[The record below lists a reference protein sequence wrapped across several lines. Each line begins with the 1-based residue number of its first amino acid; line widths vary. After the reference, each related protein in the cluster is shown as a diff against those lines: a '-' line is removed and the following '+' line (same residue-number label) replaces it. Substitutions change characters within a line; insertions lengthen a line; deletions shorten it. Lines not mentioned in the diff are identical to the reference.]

1 MCDSLR
7 WMAHDIT
14 VRHYHDGTLVET
26 EFDPAS
32 VSDILAS
39 EATARIWLDIA
50 DPTDEDLAMVQE
62 EFGLH
67 PLSIED
73 AKNQGQRPKVETFQ
87 GYFFVVMH
95 GLSLDREDELQD
107 SEIHVFT
114 GTRFLVTLRYPPV
127 FEMGGVKERWDR
139 QPDLTDEGGA
149 FLLYALLDE
158 VVDAYFPIVDRFED
172 MTDDIETR
180 IFSETPDTD
189 LQEDIFKLKHRV
201 VEFRRLVMPL
211 REVIDLVQE
220 QPGFVTEKLGPYFR
234 DISDHVIR
242 TLEFVDN
249 VREMLTAA
257 LEAKLSLDANR
268 LNQVM
273 KKITSWGAILLV
285 PTLIAGI
292 YGMNF
297 NNMPELRWGFGYP
310 GALGLMLVASTALY
324 LVFKKKDWL

>member
-1 MCDSLR
+1 
-7 WMAHDIT
+7 MAHHIA
-14 VRHYHDGTLVET
+14 VRHYHDGALVET

-32 VSDILAS
+32 VSDILAGKDG
-39 EATARIWLDIA
+39 ARIWLDVM
-50 DPTDEDLAMVQE
+50 DPTDQDLAMVQD

-73 AKNQGQRPKVETFQ
+73 AKNRGQRPKVEVFE
-87 GYFFVVMH
+87 GFFFVVMH
-95 GLSLDREDELQD
+95 GISSAADDELLD
-107 SEIHVFT
+107 SEIHVFA
-114 GTRFLVTLRYPPV
+114 GKSFLVTLRYSPAFDMRNV
-127 FEMGGVKERWDR
+127 QERWDR
-139 QPDLTDEGGA
+139 QPELTSEGGG

-158 VVDAYFPIVDRFED
+158 VVDDYSLVVDRFED
-172 MTDDIETR
+172 LTDELEAR
-180 IFSETPDTD
+180 IFSDAPDTH

-211 REVIDLVQE
+211 REVVDLVQE

-234 DISDHVIR
+234 DIADHVVR

-257 LEAKLSLDANR
+257 LEAKLSQDANR

-297 NNMPELRWGFGYP
+297 NNMPELGWRLGYP
-310 GALGLMLVASTALY
+310 GALGLMVVASTVLY
-324 LVFKKKDWL
+324 TVFKKKGWL

>member
-1 MCDSLR
+1 
-7 WMAHDIT
+7 MAHHIT
-14 VRHYHDGTLVET
+14 VRHYHDAKLVET
-26 EFDPAS
+26 EFDPTS
-32 VSDILAS
+32 VSDILAG
-39 EATARIWLDIA
+39 EETARIWLDIM
-50 DPTDEDLAMVQE
+50 DPSDSDLAMVQE

-73 AKNQGQRPKVETFQ
+73 AKNKGQRPKVETFD

-95 GLSLDREDELQD
+95 GLSLNPDDELMD
-107 SEIHVFT
+107 GEIHVFT
-114 GTRFLVTLRYPPV
+114 GKRFLVTLRYSPA
-127 FEMGGVKERWDR
+127 FEMTGVERRWDR
-139 QPDLTDEGGA
+139 QPELTGEGGA
-149 FLLYALLDE
+149 FLLYALFDE
-158 VVDAYFPIVDRFED
+158 VVDAYFPVVDRFED
-172 MTDDIETR
+172 LTDDIEAR
-180 IFSETPDTD
+180 IFAETPDTD
-189 LQEDIFKLKHRV
+189 LQEDIFRLKHRV

-211 REVIDLVQE
+211 REVVDLVQE

-257 LEAKLSLDANR
+257 LEAKLSQDANR

-297 NNMPELRWGFGYP
+297 NHMPELGLRYGYP
-310 GALGLMLVASTALY
+310 SAIGLMVVASTVLY
-324 LVFKKKDWL
+324 TVFKKKDWL

>member
-1 MCDSLR
+1 MPN
-7 WMAHDIT
+7 HIT
-14 VRHYHDGTLVET
+14 VRHYHDGALVET
-26 EFDPAS
+26 AFAPAS
-32 VSDILAS
+32 VSDILAR
-39 EATARIWLDIA
+39 EEGARIWLDIM
-50 DPTDEDLAMVQE
+50 DPTDQDLAMVQE

-73 AKNQGQRPKVETFQ
+73 AKNKGQRPKVETFE

-95 GLSLDREDELQD
+95 GISIGPDDELRD
-107 SEIHVFT
+107 SEIHVFA
-114 GTRFLVTLRYPPV
+114 GMSFLVTLRYSPV
-127 FEMGGVKERWDR
+127 FEMSTVEQRWDR
-139 QPDLTDEGGA
+139 QLDLTSEGGA

-158 VVDAYFPIVDRFED
+158 VVDEYFPVVDRFED
-172 MTDDIETR
+172 LTDDLEAR

-189 LQEDIFKLKHRV
+189 LQEDIFRLKHRV

-257 LEAKLSLDANR
+257 LEAKLSQDANR

-297 NNMPELRWGFGYP
+297 NDMPELRWQLGYP
-310 GALGLMLVASTALY
+310 GAIGLMVVASTALY
-324 LVFKKKDWL
+324 VVFRKKDWL

>member
-1 MCDSLR
+1 MTN
-7 WMAHDIT
+7 HIT
-14 VRHYHDGTLVET
+14 VRHYHDGSLVEKG
-26 EFDPAS
+26 FDPAS
-32 VSDILAS
+32 VSDILAG
-39 EATARIWLDIA
+39 EETARIWLDIM
-50 DPTDEDLAMVQE
+50 DPTDADLELVQE

-73 AKNQGQRPKVETFQ
+73 AKNKGQRPKVETFQ
-87 GYFFVVMH
+87 DYFFVVMH
-95 GLSLDREDELQD
+95 GLSLGPDDELAD

-114 GTRFLVTLRYPPV
+114 GKRFLVTLRYSPV
-127 FEMGGVKERWDR
+127 FEMAAVKERWDR

-158 VVDAYFPIVDRFED
+158 VVDAYFPVVDRFED
-172 MTDDIETR
+172 LTDDIETR
-180 IFSETPDTD
+180 IFSDTPDAD

-211 REVIDLVQE
+211 REVVDLVQE
-220 QPGFVTEKLGPYFR
+220 QPGFVTERLGPYFR

-257 LEAKLSLDANR
+257 LEAKLSQDANR

-297 NNMPELRWGFGYP
+297 NNMPELRWGLGYP
-310 GALGLMLVASTALY
+310 GALGLMLVASTVLY
-324 LVFKKKDWL
+324 TVFKKKDWL